1 MRRIQMVI
9 GWFLL
14 IALLAG
20 ALAAPV
26 QAQQGN
32 PPGRGQPE
40 DPFHD
45 AQREIASLGQS
56 MWRLGVT
63 VLLVISAL
71 LFLVAA
77 GGTIAGVLTGSTR
90 SIIWGLAA
98 VFGAAAVLLVIG
110 GVVGD
115 IIRSAGGRLAQP
127 PSFMP

>member
-1 MRRIQMVI
+1 MRNVVLIMVLI
-9 GWFLL
+9 MLL
-14 IALLAG
+14 SAAAP
-20 ALAAPV
+20 ALAQTGGDPFRE
-26 QAQQGN
+26 AQQ
-32 PPGRGQPE
+32 
-40 DPFHD
+40 
-45 AQREIASLGQS
+45 EIAGLGQS

-63 VLLVISAL
+63 VLLVVSAL

-115 IIRSAGGRLAQP
+115 IIRNAGGRLAQP
-127 PSFMP
+127 PNFLP

>member
-1 MRRIQMVI
+1 MRNVLI
-9 GWFLL
+9 GIVVLL
-14 IALLAG
+14 MLLLLSAAAP
-20 ALAAPV
+20 ALA
-26 QAQQGN
+26 QTG
-32 PPGRGQPE
+32 
-40 DPFHD
+40 DPFGE
-45 AQREIASLGQS
+45 AQREIAGLGQS

-63 VLLVISAL
+63 VLLVVSAL

-127 PSFMP
+127 PNFLP

>member
-1 MRRIQMVI
+1 MQRWVLI
-9 GWFLL
+9 GLCLILFL
-14 IALLAG
+14 ATAAP
-20 ALAAPV
+20 ALA
-26 QAQQGN
+26 QTG
-32 PPGRGQPE
+32 E
-40 DPFHD
+40 DPFRE
-45 AQREIASLGQS
+45 AQREIAGLGQS

-63 VLLVISAL
+63 VLLVVSAL

-115 IIRSAGGRLAQP
+115 IIRNAGGRLAQP
-127 PSFMP
+127 PSFLP